1 MIGIIAISHG
11 PYAKSLIESVEMVYG
26 KQEKIKAICLG
37 QDESLESL
45 QIKINDAVK
54 ALDLKE
60 VLIIVDLLGGTPY
73 NATSMQLSNPNIS
86 VITGLNMPMLLHIL
100 PHRNGSLE
108 EVSKIAIMSGKN
120 GIVNVSEKFKQWGED
135 SFAKDSKTR

>member
-26 KQEKIKAICLG
+26 KQEKVKAICLG

-54 ALDLKE
+54 SLGLEKI
-60 VLIIVDLLGGTPY
+60 LIIVDLLGGTPY
-73 NATSMQLSNPNIS
+73 NATSMQLNDPNIN
-86 VITGLNMPMLLHIL
+86 VITGLNMPMLLHVL
-100 PHRNGSLE
+100 PHINESLE
-108 EVSKIAIMSGKN
+108 EVSKIAIESGKN
-120 GIVNVSEKFKQWGED
+120 GIVNVSEKFRSLNE
-135 SFAKDSKTR
+135 AKGKI

>member
-11 PYAKSLIESVEMVYG
+11 PYAKSLIQSVEMVYG
-26 KQEKIKAICLG
+26 KQEKLQAICLG

-54 ALDLKE
+54 ALNLKKI
-60 VLIIVDLLGGTPY
+60 LIIVDLLGGTPY
-73 NATSMQLSNPNIS
+73 NATSMQLNNPNIN

-100 PHRNGSLE
+100 PHRNKSLE
-108 EVSKIAIMSGKN
+108 EVSEIAIMSGKN
-120 GIVNVSEKFKQWGED
+120 GIINVSKKFKSLNE
-135 SFAKDSKTR
+135 AKGKI